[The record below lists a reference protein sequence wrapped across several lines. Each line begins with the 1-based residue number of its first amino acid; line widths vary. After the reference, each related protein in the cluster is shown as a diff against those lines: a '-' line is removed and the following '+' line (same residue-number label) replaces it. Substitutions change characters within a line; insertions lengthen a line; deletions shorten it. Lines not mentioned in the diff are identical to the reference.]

1 MDRKKLFFGL
11 GVASG
16 GAAVVG
22 SGAFS
27 SMQAERGVSV
37 EVVGDDAAY
46 LALEPAE
53 GPNGQYASINENGLL
68 EVQVSDENEAITG
81 EGVNPNS
88 WYDLGNVFQIT
99 NQGTQQV
106 GVWIE
111 HDRKHVSF
119 LTGETVLDD
128 PGAPVFA
135 DSGETLPVRITVDTR
150 NVDSSDESLLDEI
163 SIHANA
169 DPDEEAPDRSVSAMR
184 SVVDSEVEP
193 GEETTVAITVELD
206 DASDVDVFERFD
218 PDVGTAAF
226 EGANGENGSVAP
238 SFQELDEGGG
248 IVLFDGVGAGEL
260 TVEYS
265 LTVAEDSPA
274 GVVSFAPNLVDVDQQ
289 AVPVDGVAAIEV
301 VT

>member
-81 EGVNPNS
+81 EGVNPDS

-106 GVWIE
+106 GIWVE
-111 HDRKHVSF
+111 HDSERVSF
-119 LTGETVLDD
+119 LTGETALDD
-128 PGAPVFA
+128 PEAPVFA
-135 DSGETLPVRITVDTR
+135 DSGESLPVRISVDTR
-150 NVDSSDESLLDEI
+150 DVESDVESLLDEI

-169 DPDEEAPDRSVSAMR
+169 DPDEETSDPSVSAVR
-184 SVVDSEVEP
+184 SVGNPKLEP
-193 GEETTVAITVELD
+193 GESTEVTITVELD
-206 DASDVDVFERFD
+206 STSDVDVFERFS
-218 PDVGTAAF
+218 PVLGTAAF
-226 EGANGENGSVAP
+226 EEANGESGTVSP
-238 SFQELDEGGG
+238 SFVELDDGGG
-248 IVLFDGVGAGEL
+248 IVLFDSVESGEL
-260 TVEYS
+260 SIEYS
-265 LTVAEDSPA
+265 ITVSGDAQASIVPFE
-274 GVVSFAPNLVDVDQQ
+274 PNQIEIDKHP
-289 AVPVDGVAAIEV
+289 VPVSGVDEIEV
-301 VT
+301 TG

>member
-16 GAAVVG
+16 GAAIVG

-53 GPNGQYASINENGLL
+53 GANGQYASINENGLL

-88 WYDLGNVFQIT
+88 RYDLGNVFQIT

-111 HDRKHVSF
+111 HDSEYVSF
-119 LTGETVLDD
+119 LAGETVLDD
-128 PGAPVFA
+128 PEAPVFV
-135 DSGETLPVRITVDTR
+135 DSGESLLVRITVDTR

-163 SIHANA
+163 SIHASA
-169 DPDEEAPDRSVSAMR
+169 DPDGEAPDPSASATR

-193 GEETTVAITVELD
+193 GEETTVTITVELD
-206 DASDVDVFERFD
+206 DVSDVDVFERFD
-218 PDVGTAAF
+218 QDVGTAAF
-226 EGANGENGSVAP
+226 EGANDENGSVTP

-248 IVLFDGVGAGEL
+248 IVLFDGVAEGEL

-265 LTVAEDSPA
+265 LAVAENAPA
-274 GVVSFAPNLVDVDQQ
+274 GVVSFAPNLADVSEQS
-289 AVPVDGVAAIEV
+289 VPIEGDSKIEV
-301 VT
+301 IT

>member
-111 HDRKHVSF
+111 HDREHVSF

>member
-16 GAAVVG
+16 GAAVIG

-27 SMQAERGVSV
+27 SIQAERGVSI

-88 WYDLGNVFQIT
+88 WYDLGDVFKIT
-99 NQGTQQV
+99 NQGSQEV

-111 HDRKHVSF
+111 HDSEYVEFK
-119 LTGETVLDD
+119 TGSKPLDENSS
-128 PGAPVFA
+128 PVFA
-135 DSGETLPVRITVDTR
+135 EPGNSLVVRILIDTR
-150 NVDSSDESLLDEI
+150 NKDGDVETLLDEI

-169 DPDEEAPDRSVSAMR
+169 DADSEPEPPDV
-184 SVVDSEVEP
+184 SVVRSISDTEVAQ
-193 GEETTVAITVELD
+193 GEEVTVTLDIELSSVAD
-206 DASDVDVFERFD
+206 IDVFERFN
-218 PDVGTAAF
+218 PVLGTATF
-226 EGANGENGSVAP
+226 ESASVDESSVVP
-238 SFQELDEGGG
+238 SFVDLDDGGG
-248 IVLFDGVGAGEL
+248 IVLFDSIGAGKL
-260 TVEYS
+260 TLEYS
-265 LTVAEDSPA
+265 
-274 GVVSFAPNLVDVDQQ
+274 VVVDGDAPQGSEAFEPNLA
-289 AVPVDGVAAIEV
+289 AVNGQIISMDGEDTIEV
-301 VT
+301 IT